1 MRHLP
6 PLTAVRVFES
16 AARHENFT
24 KAAAEL
30 GMTQAAVSYQIK
42 LLEERLNVPLFKR
55 EKRRVMLT
63 DPGRRVATEVG
74 RAFDTLDGAFASL
87 RAEDEKTL
95 TITTSYTFAN
105 TWFAWRLGS
114 FQMSSP
120 EMAVR
125 LLTDD
130 SLADFA
136 GEEVDIGVRTGMGEW
151 PGLCADLLFQ
161 VFFTPM
167 CSPGFLERHGGSL
180 KPEDLLTLQRIGP
193 DDPWWEVWLRDA
205 GVAVPERLP
214 RRGIRLGYQA
224 HEGHAAMAGQGIAML
239 TPFFW
244 RNDIAEGRLICPFDQ
259 LSSRGWGYWL
269 VYAEQRRNVPKI
281 KRFRD
286 WLLGEVRRDLASLRP
301 SPPASYL
308 ERLQPASPVRAA

>member
-63 DPGRRVATEVG
+63 DPGRRVAAEVG

-87 RAEDEKTL
+87 RAEDEGAL
-95 TITTSYTFAN
+95 TITSSYTFAN
-105 TWFAWRLGS
+105 TWLAWRLGS
-114 FQMSSP
+114 FQMANP
-120 EMAVR
+120 ETAVR

-136 GEEVDIGVRTGMGEW
+136 SEDVDIGVRTGNGEW
-151 PGLCADLLFQ
+151 PGLNADLLFQ

-167 CSPGFLERHGGSL
+167 CSPDFLARHGGAL
-180 KPEDLLTLQRIGP
+180 EPEDLLHVPRIGP
-193 DDPWWEVWLRDA
+193 EDPWWAVWLRDA
-205 GVAVPERLP
+205 GVTIPDETP
-214 RRGIRLGYQA
+214 RGIRLGYQA
-224 HEGHAAMAGQGIAML
+224 HEGHAAMAGQGMAML

-244 RNDIAEGRLICPFDQ
+244 RNDIAEGRLVCPFDQ

-286 WLLGEVRRDLASLRP
+286 WLLGEVRRDLAALKASM
-301 SPPASYL
+301 PAAHL
-308 ERLQPASPVRAA
+308 ERLQQASPVQAV